1 MRVTLINTQ
10 GRVDV
15 SQKTSS
21 GDVIEVGSFNI
32 SVANPSFI
40 AAASDFVA
48 SLDLSDTT
56 KDYTRLTDECN
67 ALVFQAATNPDEVR
81 AIMGSEP
88 NIYTSL
94 SLLTAVLQEAANI
107 DAMAQIEQLQKE
119 LLVPDMQTLANE
131 MARS

>member
-56 KDYTRLTDECN
+56 KDYTRLTDEGN

>member
-15 SQKTSS
+15 SQKTPS
-21 GDVIEVGSFNI
+21 GDVIEIGSFNI
-32 SVANPSFI
+32 SVANPAFI

-119 LLVPDMQTLANE
+119 LLVPDMQTIANE

>member
-15 SQKTSS
+15 SQKTPS
-21 GDVIEVGSFNI
+21 GDVVEVGSFNI

-119 LLVPDMQTLANE
+119 LLVPDMQTIANE